1 MKYKTHSREFK
12 LSVLAELQDKTIAQV
27 SKKHNV
33 HPSLI
38 RRWRTEYRE
47 SPSKSFSG
55 NGKVWKMEAKL
66 AEKDRLIGQLYAENE
81 FLKKTA
87 EKLKQL
93 RLEEAK
99 MRCIK

>member
-1 MKYKTHSREFK
+1 MKKRTYTREFK

-33 HPSLI
+33 HASVI
-38 RRWRTEYRE
+38 RRWRSEYRE
-47 SPSKSFSG
+47 CPSKAFSG
-55 NGKVWKMEAKL
+55 NGNLWKMEAKL

-87 EKLKQL
+87 ERLKQL
-93 RLEEAK
+93 RIEEAK
-99 MRCIK
+99 MRYIK

>member
-1 MKYKTHSREFK
+1 MKKRTYTRDFK

-33 HPSLI
+33 HPSVI
-38 RRWRTEYRE
+38 RRWRGEYRE
-47 SPSKSFSG
+47 GPTKAFSG
-55 NGKVWKMEAKL
+55 KGNLWKIEAKL

-87 EKLKQL
+87 ERLKQL
-93 RLEEAK
+93 RIEEAK

>member
-1 MKYKTHSREFK
+1 MKYKRHTREFK
-12 LSVLAELQDKTIAQV
+12 LSVLAELQNKTVVQL
-27 SKKHNV
+27 SKKYNV

-38 RRWRTEYRE
+38 RRWRVEYRE
-47 SPSKSFSG
+47 SPSKAFSG
-55 NGKVWKMEAKL
+55 KGNLWKMEAELERYKKL
-66 AEKDRLIGQLYAENE
+66 LGESYAEID

>member
-1 MKYKTHSREFK
+1 MKKRAYIREFK

-33 HPSLI
+33 HPSVI
-38 RRWRTEYRE
+38 RRWRREYKE
-47 SPSKSFSG
+47 SPAKAFIGKG
-55 NGKVWKMEAKL
+55 NLWKMEAKL

-87 EKLKQL
+87 ERLKQL
-93 RLEEAK
+93 RIEEAK